1 MEHALSNRRLIYC
14 LFIGRSKKR
23 YLLNKNSHINRTQSS
38 CHIVLQKDERR
49 WKEKQAQL
57 SKLRVRSESERA
69 RSYGTEGGQ
78 SGEGRKHIFD

>member
-23 YLLNKNSHINRTQSS
+23 YLQNKNSHINRTQSS

-57 SKLRVRSESERA
+57 SKLRVRSESESALVWDR
-69 RSYGTEGGQ
+69 
-78 SGEGRKHIFD
+78 GRPERRRQKAHI